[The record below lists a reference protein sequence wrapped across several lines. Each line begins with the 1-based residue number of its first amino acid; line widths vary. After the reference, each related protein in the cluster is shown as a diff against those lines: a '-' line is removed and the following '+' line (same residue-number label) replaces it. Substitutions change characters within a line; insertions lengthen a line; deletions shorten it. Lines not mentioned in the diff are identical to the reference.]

1 MANKYS
7 KTFQPRNVLSPV
19 TNPPEVGIPDRNPGV
34 KTGGRFVPHGGTAKE
49 VPKYTGDE
57 MIGIGLRH
65 KSGLEPV
72 FSKEQAEALAHMRR

>member
-7 KTFQPRNVLSPV
+7 KTFQPRNVLSCITHPQ
-19 TNPPEVGIPDRNPGV
+19 EVKIPDRNPGV
-34 KTGGRFVPHGGTAKE
+34 KTGGRFVPHGGTAKP
-49 VPKYTGDE
+49 VPTYTGDE
-57 MIGIGLRH
+57 MIGISLRH